1 MTRPFKVVGED
12 SEEAAKPPPRC
23 PLLII
28 SGVVI
33 AKEEVRRLK
42 QPQVCFTTNGAM
54 FKPAAYTKHGY
65 TV

>member
-12 SEEAAKPPPRC
+12 REEAASPPPLY
-23 PLLII
+23 PPLII

-33 AKEEVRRLK
+33 GKEEARRLK